1 MSKKEDKEG
10 RNINVVSGEAAGT
23 LAAQSIG
30 EPSTQMM
37 LRTFHAAGI
46 TSVIATRGLPRIIEL
61 IDARKRPKFPT
72 MIINFEKGMAK
83 NYEKVREVWRRLEG
97 VRVRDVVE
105 NFDENFRGGTLT
117 LNLDP
122 EKLSFYETNARS
134 IVSKLSKRDDVD
146 ASLDGDSIKIKV
158 KKKESIKATR
168 TTFVKVLNYAFMG
181 VPGISKA
188 LIQQNDDGTFFIT
201 TGGSNIEEI
210 MKIDG
215 VEKWNIYSNDQFEVA
230 RVYGIEAARN
240 LLAHELIAT
249 IKDEGIT
256 VSFRHIGLLADAMT
270 YTGEIRSA
278 GRHGIAGDKDS
289 VLARAAYEETVKH
302 FVNAGVFGEKDQ
314 LNGVAENILIGK
326 QIGLGTGRIKLAIR
340 KEDLKKLK

>member
-1 MSKKEDKEG
+1 MAKEKAPS
-10 RNINVVSGEAAGT
+10 RNVVPGEAAGT
-23 LAAQSIG
+23 VAAQSIG

-61 IDARKRPKFPT
+61 VDARKRPKFPS
-72 MIINFEKGMAK
+72 MVVNLEKGVSK
-83 NYEKVREVWRRLEG
+83 NYEKAREIWRKLEE
-97 VRVRDVVE
+97 VKISSVIRNFEE
-105 NFDENFRGGTLT
+105 NLRTGIMILH
-117 LNLDP
+117 LDP
-122 EKLSFYETNARS
+122 EKLSFYEVTGRS
-134 IVSKLSKRDDVD
+134 IVAKLSKRDDIS
-146 ASLDGDSIKIKV
+146 AELDGEEIKIKV
-158 KKKESIKATR
+158 KKKESIRAIR
-168 TTFVKVLNYAFMG
+168 TTFVNVREKVPIVG

-188 LIQQNDDGTFFIT
+188 LIQQGDDGIFFIT
-201 TGGSNIEEI
+201 TAGSNMEEV
-210 MKIDG
+210 MKIEG

-230 RVYGIEAARN
+230 RIYGIEASRN

-302 FVNAGVFGEKDQ
+302 FVNAGVFGEKDM
-314 LNGVAENILIGK
+314 LKGVAENILIGK
-326 QIGLGTGRIKLAIR
+326 QIGLGTGRIKLTVK
-340 KEDLKKLK
+340 KEDIKKLK

>member
-1 MSKKEDKEG
+1 MAKGKIPS
-10 RNINVVSGEAAGT
+10 RNVVPGEAAGT
-23 LAAQSIG
+23 VAAQSIG

-61 IDARKRPKFPT
+61 VDARKRPKFPS
-72 MIINFEKGMAK
+72 MVVNLEKSVGK
-83 NYEKVREVWRRLEG
+83 NYEKAREIWRKLEE
-97 VRVRDVVE
+97 VKVSSLISSFEE
-105 NFDENFRGGTLT
+105 NLRTGTMILH
-117 LNLDP
+117 LDP
-122 EKLSFYETNARS
+122 EKLTFYEVTGRS
-134 IVSKLSKRDDVD
+134 IVAKLSKRDDI
-146 ASLDGDSIKIKV
+146 AAELDGDEIKIKV
-158 KKKESIKATR
+158 KKKEGIKAVR
-168 TTFVKVLNYAFMG
+168 TTFVNVREKIPIMG

-188 LIQQNDDGTFFIT
+188 LIQQDGESGPFFIT
-201 TGGSNIEEI
+201 TAGSNMDEV
-210 MKIDG
+210 MKIEG
-215 VEKWNIYSNDQFEVA
+215 VDKWNIYSNDQFEVA
-230 RVYGIEAARN
+230 RVYGIEASRN

-302 FVNAGVFGEKDQ
+302 FVNAGVFGETDK

-326 QIGLGTGRIKLAIR
+326 QIGLGTGRIKLTVK
-340 KEDLKKLK
+340 KEDIKKLK

>member
-1 MSKKEDKEG
+1 MSKREG
-10 RNINVVSGEAAGT
+10 KDEKSMNVVSGEAAGT

-72 MIINFEKGMAK
+72 MVITLEKGIAK
-83 NYEKVREVWRRLEG
+83 NYEKVREIWRKLEA
-97 VRVRDVVE
+97 VRVRDIIKD
-105 NFDENFRGGTLT
+105 FDENFRAGTLT
-117 LNLDP
+117 LHPDP
-122 EKLSFYETNARS
+122 EKLAFYETTARTVAS
-134 IVSKLSKRDDVD
+134 RLSKREDID
-146 ASLDGDSIKIKV
+146 AEQDGDSIRIKV
-158 KKKESIKATR
+158 KKKEGIKATR
-168 TTFVKVLNYAFMG
+168 TTFVKVLNSTIMG
-181 VPGISKA
+181 MPGINKA
-188 LIQQNDDGTFFIT
+188 LIQQNDDGTFSIT
-201 TGGSNIEEI
+201 TGGSNIEEM

-215 VEKWNIYSNDQFEVA
+215 VEKWNIYSNDQFEIA

-240 LLAHELIAT
+240 LLANELLAT

-326 QIGLGTGRIKLAIR
+326 QIGLGTGRIRLAVR
-340 KEDLKKLK
+340 KDDLKKLK

>member
-1 MSKKEDKEG
+1 MAKDKEQK
-10 RNINVVSGEAAGT
+10 NMNVVPGEAVGT
-23 LAAQSIG
+23 VAAQSIG

-46 TSVIATRGLPRIIEL
+46 TSVIATKGLPRIIEL
-61 IDARKRPKFPT
+61 VDARKRPKFPT
-72 MIINFEKGMAK
+72 MIITFEKGVAK
-83 NYEKVREVWRRLEG
+83 NYERVREIWRRLEEVKVREV
-97 VRVRDVVE
+97 VE
-105 NFDENFRGGTLT
+105 RFDENFRAGVLT
-117 LNLDP
+117 LYLDA
-122 EKLSFYETNARS
+122 EKLSFYEVQGRTIA
-134 IVSKLSKRDDVD
+134 SKLSKREDVT
-146 ASLDGDSIKIKV
+146 AELDGSTIKLKV
-158 KKKESIKATR
+158 KRKESIKATR
-168 TTFVKVLNYAFMG
+168 TTFVRVLNSSIIG

-188 LIQQNDDGTFFIT
+188 LIQQNDDGTFYIT

-230 RVYGIEAARN
+230 RVYGIEASRN
-240 LLAHELIAT
+240 LLANELIST

-270 YTGEIRSA
+270 YTGAIRSA

-302 FVNAGVFGEKDQ
+302 FVNAGVFGERDQ

-326 QIGLGTGRIKLAIR
+326 QIGLGTGRIRLAVR